1 MPDFGHTLRMG
12 RLRELLGED
21 TPDITAVEAYLDSLD
36 SEQRVAEIRT
46 LGRRHQARL
55 FEVARGHRPI
65 SLDDIVD
72 STRPP
77 MKEVVHYGKNSLP
90 AFSHFAKVF
99 VRPGAASSNE
109 LWGYNR
115 SGSFIETVVG
125 PGYFVVYPNESE
137 GEVLVDYLRVP
148 PERPPEWPEILPN
161 SSRLSAFVYNGTQ
174 DVLRGVSK
182 HVTVGRAFKGGK
194 PMSAWFVL
202 CRSDS

>member
-1 MPDFGHTLRMG
+1 MG
-12 RLRELLGED
+12 RLRELLSED
-21 TPDITAVEAYLDSLD
+21 TPDVAAVEAYLDSLD
-36 SEQRVAEIRT
+36 SEQRIAEIRT

-55 FEVARGHRPI
+55 FEAARGHKPI

-77 MKEVVHYGKNSLP
+77 MKEVIHHGKNSLP
-90 AFSHFAKVF
+90 AFSRFSKVF
-99 VRPGAASSNE
+99 VRPDAASSNE

-125 PGYFVVYPNESE
+125 PGYFVVYPHRSE

-148 PERPPEWPEILPN
+148 SGRPAEWPEILPN

-202 CRSDS
+202 CRGD